1 MKNLKQLNWAIIFL
15 LCGLLGI
22 AGGYLVAAIW
32 KPSVIPPPL
41 RFGGLNRSMNILL
54 LGVDVVYTKEHRGL
68 KADPKAFNGRSDTMM
83 LAHLDPYRNSLS
95 ILSIPRDTTA
105 DIPGYGLQKINSAN
119 ALGGPE
125 LARRTVSQ
133 LTGLEVNRYVV
144 LNVHGLVDL
153 VDKLG
158 GITVNIPKRMK
169 YRDRTAKL
177 NIDLEA
183 GPHTLTG
190 TEAMG
195 FVRFRHDAL
204 GDIGRVQRQ
213 EIFIRAVLEKGLSP
227 GSWMKVPELLQCA
240 QDYVSTD
247 LNATEMMQV
256 LNFMRSV
263 PKEKQM
269 MALLPGDFS
278 GSGDWT
284 VDTDELV
291 KVVSRMRGASFPVS
305 DRSAIKVAV
314 ESASSRRGLGREL
327 GEYLHGLGYNVISSG
342 GRSETFSTP
351 QATTKIVAD
360 RGNVEEAQIVKGDL
374 GQMGEVIN
382 ASLGHL
388 QSNVTVVVGDD
399 AAVFL
404 ERKDQGG
411 VSDKMS
417 RGARGN

>member
-1 MKNLKQLNWAIIFL
+1 M
-15 LCGLLGI
+15 
-22 AGGYLVAAIW
+22 AAIW

-54 LGVDVVYTKEHRGL
+54 LGVDVVYTKDHRHL

-95 ILSIPRDTTA
+95 ILSIPRDTAA
-105 DIPGYGLQKINSAN
+105 DIPGYGVQKINSAN

-125 LARRTVSQ
+125 LARQSVSQ
-133 LTGLEVNRYVV
+133 LTGMQVNHYVI
-144 LNVHGLVDL
+144 LNVHGLVEL

-158 GITVNIPKRMK
+158 GITVHVPKRMK

-227 GSWMKVPELLQCA
+227 ASWVKVPELLQCA

-247 LNATEMMQV
+247 LNAAEMMQV

-269 MALLPGDFS
+269 MAMLPGDFS
-278 GSGDWT
+278 GSGDWSVNT
-284 VDTDELV
+284 EELA
-291 KVVSRMRGASFPVS
+291 KVIGRMRGASFPVS
-305 DRSAIKVAV
+305 DRSAIKIAV
-314 ESASSRRGLGREL
+314 ESASSRRGIGREV

-351 QATTKIVAD
+351 QTTTKIIAD
-360 RGNVEEAQIVKGDL
+360 KGNVEEAQIVRDDL
-374 GQMGEVIN
+374 RQMGEVVN

-388 QSNVTVVVGDD
+388 QSSVTVVVGDD

-404 ERKDQGG
+404 EKYGKRA
-411 VSDKMS
+411 VSEIK
-417 RGARGN
+417 